1 MFGPIALI
9 SNCFKFSGKYYD
21 RETPLYKITND
32 QIVIYYCTPSDD
44 NGYFDT
50 SAHVELIPT
59 CKSYNLIYGIKKRIL
74 VSADAQMENAQLE
87 NAILAALIED
97 NKASHNNYVRIQPDG
112 TLLVS
117 SEDWNN
123 M

>member
-9 SNCFKFSGKYYD
+9 DNCFKISGKYYD

-74 VSADAQMENAQLE
+74 VSAVAQLE

-97 NKASHNNYVRIQPDG
+97 NKASHNNYVR